1 LSALPTPPPNS
12 RQQDRNRL
20 NLEPPRR
27 RRWTRVLA
35 WLAIVVV
42 SLALL
47 IAIGIGSLL
56 HSDRFHA
63 YVLRTAQQR
72 VTDMLGSDVR
82 VQNYTLSFNGISP
95 TLDIYGLV
103 VHGAEPYPDPPILM
117 VEHIRAGVQVVSLL
131 RKQWYLNDAEVHHAV
146 VRLSVDKNGIDNI
159 PKPKSSGE
167 KSNTSI
173 FDLGVRH
180 AVLDQGEIY
189 YNNRKS
195 VMSAEL
201 KELSFRAGY
210 DVAQNM
216 YSGSLSYRH
225 GDLRLENYNPIP
237 HDMDAEFSLTPQ
249 TFTLKSADLRSG
261 NSSIALSA
269 TATDLENPKLQAKY
283 AASIDAGEFRHILK
297 NPSLPSG
304 VLTSN
309 GTLQYAN
316 REGVPAINLVS
327 VNGDLASAALNV
339 QTPSLHTTIRN
350 AGARYSLT
358 NGNLDVKD
366 IRALVL
372 GGAFNGA
379 MTMTDVTGNSKS
391 HLIATLKGAQLA
403 ALKTV
408 ANSPSLNE
416 LSIGGHIDADADA
429 TWGQTIDN
437 LLAKANATIAARVG
451 RGKGNPIGNGA
462 NTSVPLTGI
471 LHAAYSAPKK
481 QIALVDSF
489 VRTPQTTLNINGTL
503 SEHSALQVRL
513 QANDLHELETVADVF
528 RTPTQ
533 GKPLAPLALYGTAN
547 FNGSVTGTTVA
558 PHLTGQLTANN
569 LRLKGTEWKL
579 LRTSVDASPSSA
591 SLQHGELDPV
601 ANGRITFALQTALEK
616 WNFTDASQFEISLN
630 ASQLNAA
637 ELAKV
642 AGLQAPV
649 SGTLNANV
657 QMHGTQISP
666 IGQGSVELSHAKVS
680 GETIQSA
687 NVHFQGTGDQVN
699 STLKLQLPAG
709 IANAVLTYFPKQRGY
724 DLQLHANNIQ
734 INQFAAAKSRGQQ
747 IAGIINI
754 DATGRGTLQDPQL
767 VATFQVPKLQVEGQT
782 LSQLLLR
789 TEVNNHVAKIALT
802 SDVVNSRIRG
812 DGTIALTG
820 DYDAN
825 ITLNTEQIPFAPLV
839 AIYAPAQAGSLTG
852 ATELHAT
859 IRGPLKDEAKLE
871 GHVTIP
877 LLNVNYQ
884 NKIQIGAPQPIQLDY
899 INGVLKL
906 QKSALKGTGTDLT
919 MQGEIPV
926 VDSTAPASLLLLGT
940 VDLRLAQLVSPD
952 IASSGQLRFNIN
964 SYGQRS
970 DPNVQGRVEILN
982 ANFST
987 PDAPLG
993 LTNGNG
999 ALVLTK
1005 NRLNIEKFEG
1015 VVGGG
1020 RVTAGGGVLY
1030 RPNLQFDLALQGQG
1044 IRLLFPDNVR
1054 TGTDLR
1060 LTLTGSTES
1069 ALLSGTVNV
1078 DQLSFTPDFDL
1089 METMGN
1095 LSSDTEPPPAQG
1107 FTNNLG
1113 LQIAV
1118 RSTNGINL
1126 VNRQLSLQ
1134 GAANLTVRGTAAQ
1147 PVVLGR
1153 VNLSGGDLI
1162 FKGNRYV
1169 LQGGTIDFVN
1179 PNRTEP
1185 SMNVSVTTS
1194 IQQYNIA
1201 MRFEGPVEH
1210 LRTSYTSDPA
1220 LPPSDIISLIAFG
1233 KTDEASAANPNP
1245 PGALGA
1251 ESLVASGI
1259 TGQLT
1264 NRVEKIAGI
1273 SHLSIDPTLG
1283 SNETRP
1289 GATITIQQRVTSKI
1303 FVTFSTDVTSTQ
1315 SQTVQLE
1322 YQKSPRVS
1330 FSGTRDQNGGFA
1342 VDARF
1347 KKNW

>member
-1 LSALPTPPPNS
+1 LSAAPSQPPNLPN
-12 RQQDRNRL
+12 RNRL
-20 NLEPPRR
+20 NLEPPGR
-27 RRWTRVLA
+27 RRWPRVLA

-42 SLALL
+42 SLFLL
-47 IAIGIGSLL
+47 IVIGIGSLL
-56 HSDRFHA
+56 HSNRFHA

-72 VTDMLGSDVR
+72 VTEMLGSEVR
-82 VQNYTLSFNGISP
+82 VQNYTLSFKGISP

-103 VHGAEPYPDPPILM
+103 VHGAPPYTDPPILM

-146 VRLSVDKNGIDNI
+146 VRLTVDKNGIDNI

-167 KSNTSI
+167 KNNTSI

-180 AVLDQGEIY
+180 AVLDQGEVY
-189 YNNRKS
+189 YNDRKS

-201 KELSFRAGY
+201 KEITFRAGY

-225 GDLRLENYNPIP
+225 GDLRLGNYNPIP

-269 TATDLENPKLQAKY
+269 TASNLENPKVQARY
-283 AASIDAGEFRHILK
+283 AATIDAGEFRHILK
-297 NPSLPSG
+297 NPALPSG
-304 VLTSN
+304 VLKSN
-309 GTLQYAN
+309 GTLQFAN
-316 REGVPAINLVS
+316 REGVPAVNLVT
-327 VNGDLASAALNV
+327 VTGYLASAALDV

-350 AGARYSLT
+350 IGARYSLT
-358 NGNLDVKD
+358 NGNLDVRD
-366 IRALVL
+366 LRALVL
-372 GGAFNGA
+372 GGAFSGA
-379 MTMTDVTGNSKS
+379 MTMTNIAGDSKS
-391 HLIATLKGAQLA
+391 HLIAKLQGGQLA

-408 ANSPSLNE
+408 GDSPALKE
-416 LSIGGHIDADADA
+416 ISIGGRIDADADA
-429 TWGQTIDN
+429 TWGKTIDN
-437 LLAKANATIAARVG
+437 LLAKANATIAATVG
-451 RGKGNPIGNGA
+451 PGKGNPTGNGA
-462 NTSVPLTGI
+462 STSVPLNGL
-471 LHAAYSAPKK
+471 LHVAYSAPKK
-481 QIALVDSF
+481 QITLTDSF
-489 VRTPQTTLNINGTL
+489 VRTPRTTLNLNGTVGDRT
-503 SEHSALQVRL
+503 ALQVRL
-513 QANDLHELETVADVF
+513 QSDELHELETIADIF
-528 RTPTQ
+528 RTPTP
-533 GKPLAPLALYGTAN
+533 GKATAPMALYGTAN

-558 PHLTGQLTANN
+558 PHLIGQLTANN

-579 LRTSVDASPSSA
+579 LRTTVDVSPSSA
-591 SLQHGELDPV
+591 SLQHGELDP
-601 ANGRITFALQTALEK
+601 ATRGRITFALQTALQK
-616 WNFTDASQFEISLN
+616 WNFTDTSRFEVSLN
-630 ASQLNAA
+630 ASQLNVA

-642 AGLQAPV
+642 AGSQTPV
-649 SGTLNANV
+649 SGTLNANI
-657 QMHGTQISP
+657 QMHGTQLSP
-666 IGQGSVELSHAKVS
+666 IGQGSVDVTQAKVS
-680 GETIQSA
+680 GETIQNA
-687 NVHFQGTGDQVN
+687 NVHFNGTGDQIN
-699 STLKLQLPAG
+699 STLKLQMPAG
-709 IANAVLTYFPKQRGY
+709 IANAVLTYFPKQQGY
-724 DLQLHANNIQ
+724 DLQLHAKNIQ
-734 INQFAAAKSRGQQ
+734 INQFAAMKSRGKQ
-747 IAGIINI
+747 IAGVINLE
-754 DATGRGTLQDPQL
+754 ASGRGTFKDPQL
-767 VATFQVPKLQVEGQT
+767 VATFQVPKLDVEGQT

-789 TEVNNHVAKIALT
+789 TDVANHIAKIALT
-802 SDVVNSRIRG
+802 SDVVHSRIRG

-820 DYDAN
+820 NYDAN
-825 ITLNTEQIPFAPLV
+825 IKLDTEQIPFAPLV

-859 IRGPLKDEAKLE
+859 IQGPLKETAKLE

-884 NKIQIGAPQPIQLDY
+884 NKIQIGAPQPIHLDY
-899 INGVLKL
+899 VNGVVNL

-919 MQGEIPV
+919 MQGKVPI
-926 VDSTAPASLLLLGT
+926 VDHTAPVSLLLLGT

-952 IASSGQLRFNIN
+952 VTSSGQLRFDIN

-970 DPNVQGRVEILN
+970 DPNVQGRVEIVN

-1030 RPNLQFDLALQGQG
+1030 RPNLQFDLALKGQG

-1069 ALLSGTVNV
+1069 ALLAGTVNI

-1089 METMGN
+1089 METMGS
-1095 LSSDTEPPPAQG
+1095 LSSDTEPPPSQG

-1113 LQIAV
+1113 LQITV

-1153 VNLSGGDLI
+1153 INLTGGDLI
-1162 FKGNRYV
+1162 FKGNRYK
-1169 LQGGTIDFVN
+1169 LEGGTIDFVN
-1179 PNRTEP
+1179 PNRTQP
-1185 SMNVSVTTS
+1185 SMNVAVTTT

-1210 LRTSYTSDPA
+1210 MRTSYTSDPA

-1233 KTDEASAANPNP
+1233 KTNEASAANPNP

-1259 TGQLT
+1259 SGQLT

-1289 GATITIQQRVTSKI
+1289 GATVTIQQRVTSKI
-1303 FVTFSTDVTSTQ
+1303 FVTFSTDVTNTQ

-1322 YQKSPRVS
+1322 YQKTPRVS

-1347 KKNW
+1347 KKTW